1 MNRVLAAWKSVGQES
16 LNLPNFIT
24 LTRILLIPVFV
35 VLFATPTPDR
45 SLSAALIFIVAAFTD
60 LLDGYL
66 ARRNGQVTT
75 LGKLLDPIADKL
87 LVLSALI
94 LLVNVDRV
102 SALVAIVIIAREVA
116 VTGIRAIAAGE
127 GMVIAAETT
136 GKYKMALQVV
146 AIVLLILEDTFMSD
160 FGNLHLAGIVT
171 LYLSLVLGYVSGG
184 QYVWSFWKQVVAK
197 GLLQDEGTCA
207 RSLRHA
213 RNVRRGQIVLPPCVV
228 RLAFHSSRSIAGD
241 RRCIILLV

>member
-1 MNRVLAAWKSVGQES
+1 MNRVVEIWRAVGQES

-24 LTRILLIPVFV
+24 LFRILLIPVFII
-35 VLFATPTPDR
+35 LFITPTEDR
-45 SLSAALIFIVAAFTD
+45 SLSAAVIFIVAAMTD
-60 LLDGYL
+60 LLDGYV
-66 ARRNGQVTT
+66 ARRTGQVTR

-102 SALVAIVIIAREVA
+102 SALVAILVIAREVA

-127 GMVIAAETT
+127 GMIIGAETT

-146 AIVLLILEDTFMSD
+146 AITMLILEGTEVSEW
-160 FGNLHLAGIVT
+160 GNLHLAGIVT

-184 QYVWSFWKQVVAK
+184 KYILSFWKQVVAK
-197 GLLQDEGTCA
+197 GL
-207 RSLRHA
+207 
-213 RNVRRGQIVLPPCVV
+213 
-228 RLAFHSSRSIAGD
+228 
-241 RRCIILLV
+241 

>member
-1 MNRVLAAWKSVGQES
+1 MHRVLAAWRAVGQES
-16 LNLPNFIT
+16 FNLPNLIT
-24 LTRILLIPVFV
+24 LARILLIPVFV
-35 VLFATPTPDR
+35 ILFSTPTPDR
-45 SLSAALIFIVAAFTD
+45 SLNAAIIFVIAAVSD
-60 LLDGYL
+60 LLDGYI
-66 ARRNGQVTT
+66 ARRTGQVTT

-102 SALVAIVIIAREVA
+102 SALVAILVIAREVA

-127 GMVIAAETT
+127 GMIIAAETT

-146 AIVLLILEDTFMSD
+146 AITLLILEGTSLAEL
-160 FGNLHLAGIVT
+160 GNLHLAGMAT

-197 GLLQDEGTCA
+197 GL
-207 RSLRHA
+207 
-213 RNVRRGQIVLPPCVV
+213 
-228 RLAFHSSRSIAGD
+228 
-241 RRCIILLV
+241 

>member
-1 MNRVLAAWKSVGQES
+1 MHRVLAVWKSVGQES

-35 VLFATPTPDR
+35 MLFATPTPDR
-45 SLSAALIFIVAAFTD
+45 SLSAALVFAIAAVTD

-94 LLVNVDRV
+94 LLVNIDRV
-102 SALVAIVIIAREVA
+102 SALVAILIIAREVA

-127 GMVIAAETT
+127 GMVISAETT
-136 GKYKMALQVV
+136 GKYKMALQVM
-146 AIVLLILEDTFMSD
+146 AIVLLILEGTFLAD
-160 FGNLHLAGIVT
+160 LGNLHLAGIVT
-171 LYLSLVLGYVSGG
+171 LYLSLVLGYISGG

-197 GLLQDEGTCA
+197 GL
-207 RSLRHA
+207 
-213 RNVRRGQIVLPPCVV
+213 
-228 RLAFHSSRSIAGD
+228 
-241 RRCIILLV
+241 

>member
-16 LNLPNFIT
+16 FNLPNFIT

-35 VLFATPTPDR
+35 VLFITPTPNR
-45 SLSAALIFIVAAFTD
+45 SLSAAFVFIVAAVTD

-127 GMVIAAETT
+127 GMVIPAETT

-146 AIVLLILEDTFMSD
+146 AIVLLVLEDTFMSD

-171 LYLSLVLGYVSGG
+171 LYLSLLLGYVSGG

-197 GLLQDEGTCA
+197 GL
-207 RSLRHA
+207 
-213 RNVRRGQIVLPPCVV
+213 
-228 RLAFHSSRSIAGD
+228 
-241 RRCIILLV
+241 